1 MTDKC
6 NSSNSKL
13 LMDVWLKDVVC
24 LWLEWVLNIVWIC
37 NLRKWCIKCKLSV
50 WKCLPVVV
58 IVSLCIYILISDILN
73 LNPRWMS
80 LAVYL
85 KSTTIWFLS
94 LLQCL
99 VHANY
104 YYILTPARKTQLK
117 KKKYIQLSKKG
128 IILGH

>member
-1 MTDKC
+1 MINTRWLI
-6 NSSNSKL
+6 NVTHSNSKL

-58 IVSLCIYILISDILN
+58 IVSLCIYIYPHIRYFESESTLN
-73 LNPRWMS
+73 EFGCLFKINNNMVS
-80 LAVYL
+80 VL
-85 KSTTIWFLS
+85 T
-94 LLQCL
+94 QCL
-99 VHANY
+99 VRANY

-117 KKKYIQLSKKG
+117 KKKIFN
-128 IILGH
+128 